1 MKFSENWLRE
11 WVNPALSSDELQHQ
25 ITMAGLEVDGAEPAA
40 GTFTDLVVG
49 EITAMEPHPDADKL
63 KVCTVNDGSDTWS
76 VVCGAPNA
84 AVGLRAP
91 FARIGAELPGG
102 MKIRKAKL
110 RGVESQG
117 MLCSARE
124 LGLSDDHSGLM
135 ALAENAPV
143 GTALRDYLALNDWI
157 IDVDLTPN
165 RADCLSIRGIAR
177 EVGALN
183 DLPVQAPSIEP
194 VPPTIDDRFPV
205 SLQAPQACPKYVGR
219 VIRGID
225 AQAATP
231 VWMQERLRRSGLRS
245 IDPIV
250 DVTNYVML
258 ELGVPMHGFDLD
270 RLDSGIEVR
279 WARDG
284 EQLALLDEQTIT
296 LSRDD
301 LVIADAQEPLALA
314 GIMGGERSG
323 IQPTQTQH
331 VFLECAF
338 FTPLAMAGRARKH
351 GLHTD
356 ASHRFERGVDPTLQV
371 QAVERAT
378 ALLLGIVGGQP
389 GPVVETAE
397 NEAMPERV
405 SVAVHGDHV
414 RRVLGAEVPDAE
426 IERIFRTLALSPEN
440 HDGAWNCTIPGFRFD
455 LAIAEDL
462 IEEVARVYGYNRLPA
477 SVPTL
482 RMTVPVKPE
491 SRVSDRDI
499 RRQLV
504 AAGYQEAVTYSF
516 VTPEIQA
523 IVAPG
528 ETPLRLA
535 NPISEDLSVMRTTL
549 AGGLLRALQYNLNRQ
564 QDQVRLFETGLVFR
578 GTAAALEQPKQVAGL
593 LYGDR
598 PDSLWSGPKPVDFYD
613 LKGDVETLLAL
624 SAGRNVRFA
633 PREADPLL
641 HPGQA
646 ATVLMDGQE
655 AGFLGQLH
663 PRHQSALEIR
673 RPVFLFELSLNVMA
687 QRGLPAYE
695 PLSRYPAS
703 QRDLAVVVPLSV
715 PAQALIDSARQA
727 AGEWLSDVRVFDVY
741 TGKGIADNNKSVA
754 LQLAWQNPERT
765 LKESEVSA
773 AMDAVVRQLE
783 ADHQA
788 RLRS

>member
-11 WVNPALSSDELQHQ
+11 WVNPTLSSDELQHQ

-40 GTFTDLVVG
+40 GAFTDLVVA
-49 EITAMEPHPDADKL
+49 EITAIEQHPDADKL
-63 KVCTVNDGSDTWS
+63 KVCTVNDGSTQWS

-91 FARIGAELPGG
+91 FARVGAELPDG
-102 MKIRKAKL
+102 MKIRQAKL

-135 ALAENAPV
+135 VLADDAPV
-143 GTALRDYLALNDWI
+143 GTALRDYLGLDDWI

-183 DLPVQAPSIEP
+183 DLSVRAPAIEP
-194 VPPTIDDRFPV
+194 VPPVIDDRFPV
-205 SLQAPQACPKYVGR
+205 SLEAPQACPKYVGR
-219 VIRGID
+219 VIRDID

-258 ELGVPMHGFDLD
+258 ELGAPMHGFDLD

-284 EQLALLDEQTIT
+284 EELALLDEQTIT
-296 LSRDD
+296 LSSDD
-301 LVIADAQEPLALA
+301 LVIADAHEPLALA

-323 IQPTQTQH
+323 IQPSATRH

-338 FTPLAMAGRARKH
+338 FAPLSLAGRARSH

-356 ASHRFERGVDPTLQV
+356 ASHRFERGVDPALQV
-371 QAVERAT
+371 LAVERAT
-378 ALLLGIVGGQP
+378 ALLLEIVGGKP
-389 GPVVETAE
+389 GPVVETT
-397 NEAMPERV
+397 NEQAMPERTEV
-405 SVAVHGDHV
+405 TVQGDHV
-414 RRVLGAEVPDAE
+414 RRVLGAEVPDSD
-426 IERIFRTLALSPEN
+426 IERIFRSLELSPERT
-440 HDGAWNCTIPGFRFD
+440 DSGWTCAVPGFRFD

-462 IEEVARVYGYNRLPA
+462 VEEVARVYGYNRLPA

-482 RMTVPVKPE
+482 RMTVPAKPE
-491 SRVSDRDI
+491 SRVSAHDV
-499 RRQLV
+499 RRQMV

-516 VTPEIQA
+516 VTPDIEA
-523 IVAPG
+523 MVAPDA
-528 ETPLRLA
+528 TPLRLA
-535 NPISEDLSVMRTTL
+535 NPISEDLSVMRTSL
-549 AGGLLRALQYNLNRQ
+549 SGGLLRALQYNLNRQ
-564 QDQVRLFETGLVFR
+564 QEQVRLFEVGLVFR
-578 GTAAALEQPKQVAGL
+578 GSPEALEQPKHLGGL
-593 LYGDR
+593 LYGER
-598 PDSLWSGPKPVDFYD
+598 PDSLWSGPKPVDFFD
-613 LKGDVETLLAL
+613 LKGDVETVLAL
-624 SAGRNVRFA
+624 AAGRDIRFE
-633 PREADPLL
+633 PRTDDSLL

-646 ATVLMDGQE
+646 ATVVIDGEE
-655 AGFLGQLH
+655 AGYLGQLH
-663 PRHQSALEIR
+663 PGHQAALEIR
-673 RPVFLFELSLNVMA
+673 QPVFLFELSLEVVANRA
-687 QRGLPAYE
+687 LPAYV

-703 QRDLAVVVPLSV
+703 QRDLAVVVASSV
-715 PAQALIDSARQA
+715 PAQALIDSARAA
-727 AGEWLSDVRVFDVY
+727 AGEGLADIRVFDVY
-741 TGKGIADNNKSVA
+741 TGKGIAENHKSVA

-765 LKESEVSA
+765 LQETEVA
-773 AMDAVVRQLE
+773 AALDSVVKRLE

-788 RLRS
+788 QLRS